1 VIPSSKSDYVAVEK
15 SDFFI
20 STRRSS
26 ARDYPSSGDIHMRK
40 PPKFWSQSEG
50 DTLVVAVT
58 IIIALGVYLLL
69 HTHSSPRLV
78 G

>member
-1 VIPSSKSDYVAVEK
+1 
-15 SDFFI
+15 
-20 STRRSS
+20 
-26 ARDYPSSGDIHMRK
+26 MRK